1 MEYYRRV
8 LDEIISGNE
17 LAWVKRDLESQPQ
30 PEEGVLLWHPRARGG
45 YTCERKVHVKRRE
58 VHQQASLFEFM
69 SIKSGTHLR
78 KVPFLSLRCS
88 QSPLDPSPQ
97 RANQSTETVDRSGVR
112 REEQIGQATPVYVIA
127 EALSA
132 LFN

>member
-1 MEYYRRV
+1 MKSSPAMSWPG
-8 LDEIISGNE
+8 LKGTSSPNHN
-17 LAWVKRDLESQPQ
+17 LKRASCYGTQ
-30 PEEGVLLWHPRARGG
+30 GRG
-45 YTCERKVHVKRRE
+45 E
-58 VHQQASLFEFM
+58 
-69 SIKSGTHLR
+69 HLR